1 MGAIRHRRLALAC
14 CPACAASARPGGGG
28 PRGAH
33 AGHGGLPAAPRWAW
47 MAVLAVAAALVPL
60 AAWNGGPG
68 ALALEPGRAPV
79 PPAARAADSPR
90 AVPFRVEW
98 RQSVASG
105 VPQAGRLVG
114 GVQLPPAG
122 PGYYTYDPSSSALP
136 NAPGRRW
143 GTAALVREIV
153 ELGRWWER
161 THPGAPR
168 IGVGDLSRPE
178 GGSFG
183 GAIIGHVSH
192 QNGLDADLRL
202 PRGDGTEG
210 PSDPGSYDRA
220 LTQAIV
226 DRLVAQGAELVL
238 IGPSLDL
245 RGPRGVVGRW
255 PNHDDHLHVR
265 FPDPDGRGN

>member
-1 MGAIRHRRLALAC
+1 MAPMIGATRHRRLALAC
-14 CPACAASARPGGGG
+14 CPACAASARPVHGPAERGGV
-28 PRGAH
+28 
-33 AGHGGLPAAPRWAW
+33 PAAPRWAW

-60 AAWNGGPG
+60 AAWRGQPPPQ
-68 ALALEPGRAPV
+68 ALAAEP
-79 PPAARAADSPR
+79 PPAALAAAVATPR

-114 GVQLPPAG
+114 GVELPPVG
-122 PGYYTYDPSSSALP
+122 PGYYTYDPSSSAIP
-136 NAPGRRW
+136 NAPDRRF
-143 GTAALVREIV
+143 GTAALIAELV

-161 THPGAPR
+161 AHPTAPR

-183 GAIIGHVSH
+183 GAIVGHVSH

-202 PRGDGTEG
+202 PRRDGVEG
-210 PSDPGSYDRA
+210 PSGPWSYDRA
-220 LTQAIV
+220 LTQSIV

-245 RGPRGVVGRW
+245 HGPRGVVGRW
-255 PNHDDHLHVR
+255 PNHDDHIHVR
-265 FPDPDGRGN
+265 FPDPDGPAN